1 MKVIDNFLPKD
12 QFNKIKEVLESGYF
26 PWYWNDYS
34 SYVVGDVSQFVH
46 GFISEGKVNS
56 DFFRL
61 FTESDLF
68 IKLNT
73 HGLIKCKANLNYP
86 TKTNIIGAYHTDFCK
101 EECKDVTTSILY
113 INSNNGGTCFEDG
126 TKVDSVSNRVVTFD
140 CSIKHAPVSC
150 TDKLRRIVVNF
161 NYSEN
166 KK

>member
-12 QFNKIKEVLESGYF
+12 QFNKIKTVMESDNF

-34 SYVVGDVSQFVH
+34 TYVVSDVSQFVH
-46 GFISEGKVNS
+46 GFLSKGKIHS
-56 DFFRL
+56 GFFKL

-68 IKLNT
+68 TKLNT
-73 HGLIKCKANLNYP
+73 NQLIRCKSNLNYP

-140 CSIKHAPVSC
+140 CSIIHAPVSC
-150 TDKLRRIVVNF
+150 TDKSRRIVVNF
-161 NYSEN
+161 NYLEN